1 MGNCAGYCISDTAA
15 DKNKQVSLEDAYG
28 ASSEVGHIEAQ
39 NAS

>member
-28 ASSEVGHIEAQ
+28 GSEVGHIEA
-39 NAS
+39 